1 MTTVVDHNMFLN
13 PVIQAKWGLQKRI
26 KNGITTIPPKAQ
38 RVMSIIYIDG
48 HQIAIHKYKEK
59 H

>member
-1 MTTVVDHNMFLN
+1 MVDHNMFLN
-13 PVIQAKWGLQKRI
+13 PLFQEKWGLQKRI

-38 RVMSIIYIDG
+38 RAMSIIYIDG
-48 HQIAIHKYKEK
+48 HQIEIYKYKEK